1 MYIDRETT
9 HHLARFESALSLHR
23 EHAGGVRIIQAA
35 RSSQEPIRAFEV
47 RTDRNFFL
55 SNRRQARGLKAS
67 RVGDM
72 TLFCRVCDP
81 TLCSMPTSVRCT
93 ASEISDSASRRVA
106 AASGH
111 HNPRGRKLQGR
122 QGSWRTGAVHIR
134 SRGHGWRRRRGG
146 GGDVYSNVFRSM
158 LATTGRRSPRPQGGG
173 DALGTTMIKIAGK
186 IFVVGRCRQCYRFLL
201 VRPLGPPFS
210 AARRRC
216 SLGLSRRKA
225 CAVYGHTAWRSGRP
239 SWELDW
245 DDRPPWNW
253 ACD

>member
-1 MYIDRETT
+1 M
-9 HHLARFESALSLHR
+9 
-23 EHAGGVRIIQAA
+23 
-35 RSSQEPIRAFEV
+35 
-47 RTDRNFFL
+47 
-55 SNRRQARGLKAS
+55 
-67 RVGDM
+67 GDM

-81 TLCSMPTSVRCT
+81 TLCTLPTSVRCT
-93 ASEISDSASRRVA
+93 ASEISDSLPAGVWLQPLHITTLAEENFKGLRD
-106 AASGH
+106 
-111 HNPRGRKLQGR
+111 RGGR
-122 QGSWRTGAVHIR
+122 AVHIR
-134 SRGHGWRRRRGG
+134 SRGPRLTSGG
-146 GGDVYSNVFRSM
+146 ADVYSNGFRSM
-158 LATTGRRSPRPQGGG
+158 LATTRRGSPRPQGGG

-201 VRPLGPPFS
+201 VSPLGPPFS